1 MKIRTYKR
9 RISHMLHWYTEE
21 ISRRLPNMNYMS
33 MANRYRAESTL
44 NQIQNEKVH
53 FEPQVLEWQCKLNL
67 TYLED
72 ETGRVNAHVV
82 LDPEWEKENVLV
94 LDFDAT

>member
-9 RISHMLHWYTEE
+9 RIGHMLLWYTEE
-21 ISRRLPNMNYMS
+21 ISRRLPNVNFS
-33 MANRYRAESTL
+33 SVANQYRAQDCL
-44 NQIQNEKVH
+44 NQIQAEQFHK
-53 FEPQVLEWQCKLNL
+53 EPQVLEWQMKTNIIYRDNGYGQLNI
-67 TYLED
+67 
-72 ETGRVNAHVV
+72 HVI

>member
-9 RISHMLHWYTEE
+9 RIGHMLHWYTEE
-21 ISRRLPNMNYMS
+21 ISRRLPNLNYMS
-33 MANRYRAESTL
+33 VANRYRAESTL

-53 FEPQVLEWQCKLNL
+53 FEPQVLEWQMKVNM

-72 ETGRVNAHVV
+72 ETGRMNAHVI
-82 LDPEWEKENVLV
+82 LDPEWEKENVLI
-94 LDFDAT
+94 LDFDAP